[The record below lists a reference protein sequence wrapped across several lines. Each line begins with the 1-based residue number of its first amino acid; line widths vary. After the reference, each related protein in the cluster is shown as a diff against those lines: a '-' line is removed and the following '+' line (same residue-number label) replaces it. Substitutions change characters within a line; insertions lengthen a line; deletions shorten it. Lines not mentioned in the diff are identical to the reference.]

1 MLVIKLKWGE
11 KIEFGLQRHGD
22 LGTVRLE
29 KVDEGAY
36 GHKARL
42 VFDMPR
48 DFLIRRMMDHQQSK
62 TSFGLTGEPRGPVC
76 TSAA

>member
-11 KIEFGLQRHGD
+11 KVEFGLTRHGD
-22 LGTVRLE
+22 LGTMRLE

-42 VFDMPR
+42 VFDVPR
-48 DFLIRRMMDHQQSK
+48 DLLIRRMMDHQQSK
-62 TSFGLTGEPRGPVC
+62 TSFGLSGEPRGPV
-76 TSAA
+76 AA